1 MDIYHGWC
9 NLKPGVGDMDF
20 ADAFA
25 RYMDHLK
32 STGKIASWRLTR
44 RKLGLG
50 PSQLG
55 DFHFMIEV
63 EGLAQLDE
71 AFSLVASRAG
81 ETEGVHHGVNS
92 LVKDIQFA
100 LYRDFPDPMRKRG
113 EEKF

>member
-9 NLKPGVGDMDF
+9 NLKPGVGDIEF
-20 ADAFA
+20 AEAFG

-32 STGKIASWRLTR
+32 STGKIASYRLTR

-50 PSQLG
+50 P
-55 DFHFMIEV
+55 
-63 EGLAQLDE
+63 AQLDE
-71 AFSLVASRAG
+71 AFSLVATRAG

-92 LVKDIQFA
+92 LVKDVQFA
-100 LYRDFPDPMRKRG
+100 LYRDFPDPVRKRG